1 MRVVKMWKNDRIETA
16 HFKRIKLHV
25 RKRDGYKCQM
35 CGKYCGK
42 KYGQI
47 HHIRPWS
54 DNVYLRYSAMNLCL
68 LCTSCHHSIK
78 NNEAHWVG
86 YLSTKARENERKYN
100 ERKK

>member
-1 MRVVKMWKNDRIETA
+1 MWKNDRIETA
-16 HFKRIKLHV
+16 QFKRIKSHV
-25 RKRDGYKCQM
+25 RKRDGYRCQM

-47 HHIRPWS
+47 HHIRTWS
-54 DNVYLRYSAMNLCL
+54 DNVYLRYDKYNLIL
-68 LCTSCHHSIK
+68 LDNQCHRQVT